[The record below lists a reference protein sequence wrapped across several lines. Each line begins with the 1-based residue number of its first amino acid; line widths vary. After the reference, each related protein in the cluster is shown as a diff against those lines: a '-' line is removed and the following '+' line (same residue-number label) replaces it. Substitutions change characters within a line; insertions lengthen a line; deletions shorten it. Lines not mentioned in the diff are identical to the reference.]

1 MSAVELKYTC
11 PGSGGRSNDAAPFG
25 CYAEIRHV
33 DLTEETKMAGM
44 RSGLFMITGLLLS
57 GSVALALQ
65 AGNPCASDIKKLCA
79 GIQPGEG
86 RIKVCIKTHLTDLS
100 PSCEDRVLTVAMT
113 GRLWASHAPCA
124 LHHAFRIGGG
134 YVIHATGSDPMNRR
148 VMLALLGNTV
158 AGWPFAATAEDRL
171 RVIGVL
177 SGLAEGDPLTT
188 FRVAAFSERLRQLGW
203 VEGKNIRT
211 VRRFS
216 AGVPAKLPELAR
228 ELIEA
233 RCEILLAEAAQA
245 VDAARGATKTVPI
258 VMIYVGDALGP
269 GYIASLSHPGGNI
282 TGHTLV
288 ATDQAA
294 KRLEY
299 LKKVSPGIMR
309 IAVISNLNASG
320 HIFQRKEL
328 AIAGPALGIE
338 LQQLPMKTAEELD
351 ATLKAVIDGKAQATS
366 PWKILWCSRCVR
378 RSRILDAKTAFP

>member
-1 MSAVELKYTC
+1 
-11 PGSGGRSNDAAPFG
+11 
-25 CYAEIRHV
+25 
-33 DLTEETKMAGM
+33 
-44 RSGLFMITGLLLS
+44 
-57 GSVALALQ
+57 
-65 AGNPCASDIKKLCA
+65 
-79 GIQPGEG
+79 
-86 RIKVCIKTHLTDLS
+86 
-100 PSCEDRVLTVAMT
+100 
-113 GRLWASHAPCA
+113 
-124 LHHAFRIGGG
+124 
-134 YVIHATGSDPMNRR
+134 
-148 VMLALLGNTV
+148 MLALLGNTV

-177 SGLAEGDPLTT
+177 TGLAEGDPLTT
-188 FRVAAFSERLRQLGW
+188 FRVAAFSEGLRQLGW

-211 VRRFS
+211 ERRFS

-320 HIFQRKEL
+320 HIFQRKEM

-351 ATLKAVIDGKAQATS
+351 ATLKAVIDGKAQAIVTMEDPMVQS
-366 PWKILWCSRCVR
+366 LRAQITDFGRKNRIPVMGEFRTMAEAGGLISYGPDQAAMWAHSAVYVDKILRGANPGDLPVEQPAKFELV
-378 RSRILDAKTAFP
+378 INLKTAQQIDVAIPQDLLVAADEVLE